1 VKTTLQILVWIM
13 ALTWLLGCA
22 SKEGIYEGICHGLY
36 DASILAQQ
44 NKDPESVP
52 PPGKE
57 PPTYEQYKRER
68 EETMKD
74 RDESSNWK
82 ERPAI

>member
-1 VKTTLQILVWIM
+1 M
-13 ALTWLLGCA
+13 ALTCLPGCTG
-22 SKEGIYEGICHGLY
+22 KEGIYDGICHGIY
-36 DASILAQQ
+36 DSLILAEQ

-68 EETMKD
+68 EGM
-74 RDESSNWK
+74 
-82 ERPAI
+82 

>member
-1 VKTTLQILVWIM
+1 MAMAWLV
-13 ALTWLLGCA
+13 ACTC
-22 SKEGIYEGICHGLY
+22 KEDIYDGVCHGLY
-36 DASILAQQ
+36 DSLILAQQ

-68 EETMKD
+68 EEMMKGH
-74 RDESSNWK
+74 EEASY
-82 ERPAI
+82 P